1 MRIKHTPIL
10 LKESVDNLISDPDGL
25 YLDCTFGRGGHTKK
39 ILDKLSSKGQLVSFD
54 LDDSAME
61 AAKNIKH
68 ENFRFIKT
76 NFSKID
82 EFIKDNSL
90 TGVLIDCGVSSPQL
104 DEPQRGFSFQKKGPL
119 DMRFNQKQKITCKDV
134 IEKFSEKEISTILWK
149 FGEEKESRKIA
160 KSIVKYREKNAIN
173 NTLDLAEIIKA
184 AKTIKTKKHPAT
196 KSFQALRMAVNSEI
210 ENLSV
215 CLEKIKD
222 KLIKS
227 GKLVII
233 SFPIFAKIL
242 SICSSSKSIISS
254 IRRCAFL
261 EYVKNLSKLKLAFS
275 VHSFSTK
282 EVKLTNISLQESYGD
297 KIISPQGFVD

>member
-1 MRIKHTPIL
+1 
-10 LKESVDNLISDPDGL
+10 L

-39 ILDKLSSKGQLVSFD
+39 ILDKLSLEGQLVSFD

-68 ENFRFIKT
+68 ENFRFVKT

-82 EFIKDNSL
+82 DFIKDNSL

-119 DMRFNQKQKITCKDV
+119 DMRFNQKQKLTCKDV

-160 KSIVKYREKNAIN
+160 KSIVKHREKNVIN

-233 SFPIFAKIL
+233 SFHSLEDRIAKQTFKPRINFYEKDIPL
-242 SICSSSKSIISS
+242 KHKDVSDEFKISKII
-254 IRRCAFL
+254 
-261 EYVKNLSKLKLAFS
+261 YP
-275 VHSFSTK
+275 ST
-282 EVKLTNISLQESYGD
+282 EEISLNPRARSAKMRIVE
-297 KIISPQGFVD
+297 KL

>member
-1 MRIKHTPIL
+1 M
-10 LKESVDNLISDPDGL
+10 

-119 DMRFNQKQKITCKDV
+119 DMRFNQKQKLTCKDV
-134 IEKFSEKEISTILWK
+134 IEKYSEKEISTILWK

-160 KSIVKYREKNAIN
+160 KSIVKHREKNVIN

-233 SFPIFAKIL
+233 SFHSLEDRIAKQTFKPKINFYEKD
-242 SICSSSKSIISS
+242 IP
-254 IRRCAFL
+254 
-261 EYVKNLSKLKLAFS
+261 LK
-275 VHSFSTK
+275 HK
-282 EVKLTNISLQESYGD
+282 EVLDEFKISKIIYPSTEEISLNPRARSAKMRIVE
-297 KIISPQGFVD
+297 KL

>member
-1 MRIKHTPIL
+1 M
-10 LKESVDNLISDPDGL
+10 

-39 ILDKLSSKGQLVSFD
+39 ILDKLSLKGQLVSFD

-82 EFIKDNSL
+82 DFIKDNSL

-119 DMRFNQKQKITCKDV
+119 DMRFNQKQKLTCKDV
-134 IEKFSEKEISTILWK
+134 IEKYSEKEISTILWK

-215 CLEKIKD
+215 CLGKIKD

-233 SFPIFAKIL
+233 SFHSLEDRIAKQTFKPKINFYEKDIPL
-242 SICSSSKSIISS
+242 KHKDVSDEFKISKIIYPSP
-254 IRRCAFL
+254 
-261 EYVKNLSKLKLAFS
+261 E
-275 VHSFSTK
+275 
-282 EVKLTNISLQESYGD
+282 EISLNPRARSA
-297 KIISPQGFVD
+297 KMRIIEKL

>member
-1 MRIKHTPIL
+1 M
-10 LKESVDNLISDPDGL
+10 

-119 DMRFNQKQKITCKDV
+119 DMRFNQKQKLTCKDV

-160 KSIVKYREKNAIN
+160 KSIVKHREKNVIN

-233 SFPIFAKIL
+233 SFHSLEDRIAKQTFKPKINFYEKD
-242 SICSSSKSIISS
+242 IP
-254 IRRCAFL
+254 
-261 EYVKNLSKLKLAFS
+261 LK
-275 VHSFSTK
+275 HK
-282 EVKLTNISLQESYGD
+282 EVLDEFKISKIIYPSSEEISLNPRARSAKMRIVE
-297 KIISPQGFVD
+297 KI

>member
-1 MRIKHTPIL
+1 M
-10 LKESVDNLISDPDGL
+10 

-61 AAKNIKH
+61 AAENIKH

-119 DMRFNQKQKITCKDV
+119 DMRFNQKQKLTCKYV

-160 KSIVKYREKNAIN
+160 KSIVKHREKNVIN

-227 GKLVII
+227 GKLVIT
-233 SFPIFAKIL
+233 SFHSLEDRIAKQTFKPKINFYEKD
-242 SICSSSKSIISS
+242 IP
-254 IRRCAFL
+254 
-261 EYVKNLSKLKLAFS
+261 LK
-275 VHSFSTK
+275 HK
-282 EVKLTNISLQESYGD
+282 EVLDEFKISKIIYPSTEEISLNPRARSAKMRIVE
-297 KIISPQGFVD
+297 KL

>member
-1 MRIKHTPIL
+1 
-10 LKESVDNLISDPDGL
+10 L

-61 AAKNIKH
+61 AAKNFKH

-119 DMRFNQKQKITCKDV
+119 DMRFDQKQKLTCKDV

-222 KLIKS
+222 KLIRS

-233 SFPIFAKIL
+233 SFHSLEDRIAKQTFKPKINFYEKD
-242 SICSSSKSIISS
+242 IP
-254 IRRCAFL
+254 
-261 EYVKNLSKLKLAFS
+261 LK
-275 VHSFSTK
+275 HK
-282 EVKLTNISLQESYGD
+282 EVLDEFKISKIIYPSTEEISLNPRARSAKMRIVE
-297 KIISPQGFVD
+297 KL

>member
-1 MRIKHTPIL
+1 M
-10 LKESVDNLISDPDGL
+10 

-119 DMRFNQKQKITCKDV
+119 DMRFNQKQKLTCKDV
-134 IEKFSEKEISTILWK
+134 IEKYSEKEISTILWK
-149 FGEEKESRKIA
+149 FSEEKESRKIA
-160 KSIVKYREKNAIN
+160 KSIVKHREKNAIN

-233 SFPIFAKIL
+233 SFHSLEDRIAKQTFKPKINFYEKD
-242 SICSSSKSIISS
+242 IP
-254 IRRCAFL
+254 
-261 EYVKNLSKLKLAFS
+261 LK
-275 VHSFSTK
+275 HK
-282 EVKLTNISLQESYGD
+282 EVLDEFKISKIIYPSSEEISLNPRARSA
-297 KIISPQGFVD
+297 KMRIIEKL

>member
-1 MRIKHTPIL
+1 M
-10 LKESVDNLISDPDGL
+10 
-25 YLDCTFGRGGHTKK
+25 YLDCTFGRGGHTRK

-119 DMRFNQKQKITCKDV
+119 DMRFNQKQKLTCKDV

-233 SFPIFAKIL
+233 SFHSLEDRIAKQTFKPKINFYEKD
-242 SICSSSKSIISS
+242 IP
-254 IRRCAFL
+254 
-261 EYVKNLSKLKLAFS
+261 LK
-275 VHSFSTK
+275 HK
-282 EVKLTNISLQESYGD
+282 EVLDEFKISKIIYPSTEEISLNPRARSAKMRIVE
-297 KIISPQGFVD
+297 KL

>member
-1 MRIKHTPIL
+1 M
-10 LKESVDNLISDPDGL
+10 

-61 AAKNIKH
+61 AAKNFKH

-119 DMRFNQKQKITCKDV
+119 DMRFDQKQKLTCKDV

-160 KSIVKYREKNAIN
+160 KSIVKHREKNVIN

-222 KLIKS
+222 KLIRS

-233 SFPIFAKIL
+233 SFHSLEDRIAKQTFKPKINFYEKD
-242 SICSSSKSIISS
+242 IP
-254 IRRCAFL
+254 
-261 EYVKNLSKLKLAFS
+261 LK
-275 VHSFSTK
+275 HK
-282 EVKLTNISLQESYGD
+282 EVLDEFKISKIIYPSTEEISLNPRARSAKMRIVE
-297 KIISPQGFVD
+297 KL

>member
-1 MRIKHTPIL
+1 M
-10 LKESVDNLISDPDGL
+10 
-25 YLDCTFGRGGHTKK
+25 YLDCTFGRGGHSKK

-61 AAKNIKH
+61 AAENIKH
-68 ENFRFIKT
+68 ENFKFIKT

-82 EFIKDNSL
+82 DFIKDNSL

-119 DMRFNQKQKITCKDV
+119 DMRFNQKQKLTCKDV

-160 KSIVKYREKNAIN
+160 KSIVKHREKNLIN

-233 SFPIFAKIL
+233 SFHSLEDRIAKQTYKPKINFYEKDIPL
-242 SICSSSKSIISS
+242 KHKDVSDEFKISKIIYPSP
-254 IRRCAFL
+254 
-261 EYVKNLSKLKLAFS
+261 E
-275 VHSFSTK
+275 
-282 EVKLTNISLQESYGD
+282 EISLNPRARSA
-297 KIISPQGFVD
+297 KMRIIEKL

>member
-1 MRIKHTPIL
+1 
-10 LKESVDNLISDPDGL
+10 L

-119 DMRFNQKQKITCKDV
+119 DMRFNQKQKLTCKDV

-160 KSIVKYREKNAIN
+160 KSIVKHREKNVIN

-233 SFPIFAKIL
+233 SFHSLEDRIAKQTFKPKINFYEKD
-242 SICSSSKSIISS
+242 IP
-254 IRRCAFL
+254 
-261 EYVKNLSKLKLAFS
+261 LK
-275 VHSFSTK
+275 HK
-282 EVKLTNISLQESYGD
+282 EVLDEFKISKIIYPSTEEISLNPRARSAKMRIVE
-297 KIISPQGFVD
+297 KL

>member
-1 MRIKHTPIL
+1 M
-10 LKESVDNLISDPDGL
+10 

-39 ILDKLSSKGQLVSFD
+39 ILDKLSLEGQLVSFD

-68 ENFRFIKT
+68 ENFRFVKT

-82 EFIKDNSL
+82 DFIKDNSL

-104 DEPQRGFSFQKKGPL
+104 DEPQRGFSFQTKGPL
-119 DMRFNQKQKITCKDV
+119 DMRFNQKQKLTCKDV

-160 KSIVKYREKNAIN
+160 KLIVKHREKNAIN

-233 SFPIFAKIL
+233 SFHSLEDRIAKQTFKPRINFYEKDIPL
-242 SICSSSKSIISS
+242 KHKDVSDEFKISKIIYPSP
-254 IRRCAFL
+254 
-261 EYVKNLSKLKLAFS
+261 E
-275 VHSFSTK
+275 
-282 EVKLTNISLQESYGD
+282 EISLNPRARSA
-297 KIISPQGFVD
+297 KMRIIEKL

>member
-1 MRIKHTPIL
+1 M
-10 LKESVDNLISDPDGL
+10 

-39 ILDKLSSKGQLVSFD
+39 ILDKLSLEGQLVSFD

-68 ENFRFIKT
+68 ENFRFVKT

-82 EFIKDNSL
+82 DFIKDNSL

-104 DEPQRGFSFQKKGPL
+104 DEPQRGFSFQTKGPL
-119 DMRFNQKQKITCKDV
+119 DMRFNQKQKLTCKDV

-160 KSIVKYREKNAIN
+160 KLIVKHREKNAIN

-233 SFPIFAKIL
+233 SFHSLEDRIAKQTFKPRINFYEKD
-242 SICSSSKSIISS
+242 IP
-254 IRRCAFL
+254 
-261 EYVKNLSKLKLAFS
+261 LK
-275 VHSFSTK
+275 HK
-282 EVKLTNISLQESYGD
+282 EVLDEFKISKIIYPSPEEISLNPRARSA
-297 KIISPQGFVD
+297 KMRIIEKL

>member
-1 MRIKHTPIL
+1 M
-10 LKESVDNLISDPDGL
+10 

-119 DMRFNQKQKITCKDV
+119 DMRFNQKQKLTCKDV

-233 SFPIFAKIL
+233 SFHSLEDRIAKQTFKPKINFYEKD
-242 SICSSSKSIISS
+242 IPFK
-254 IRRCAFL
+254 
-261 EYVKNLSKLKLAFS
+261 
-275 VHSFSTK
+275 HK
-282 EVKLTNISLQESYGD
+282 EVLDEFKISKIIYPSTEEISLNPRARSAKMRIVE
-297 KIISPQGFVD
+297 KL

>member
-1 MRIKHTPIL
+1 M
-10 LKESVDNLISDPDGL
+10 

-54 LDDSAME
+54 LDDSAVE
-61 AAKNIKH
+61 AAENIKH

-119 DMRFNQKQKITCKDV
+119 DMRFNQKQKLTCKDV

-160 KSIVKYREKNAIN
+160 KSIVKHREKNVIN

-233 SFPIFAKIL
+233 SFHSLEDRIAKQTFKPKINFYEKD
-242 SICSSSKSIISS
+242 IP
-254 IRRCAFL
+254 
-261 EYVKNLSKLKLAFS
+261 LK
-275 VHSFSTK
+275 HK
-282 EVKLTNISLQESYGD
+282 EVLDEFKISKIIYPSTEEISLNPRARSA
-297 KIISPQGFVD
+297 KMRIIEKL

>member
-1 MRIKHTPIL
+1 M
-10 LKESVDNLISDPDGL
+10 

-82 EFIKDNSL
+82 DFIKDNSL

-119 DMRFNQKQKITCKDV
+119 DMRFDQKQKLTCKDV

-160 KSIVKYREKNAIN
+160 KSIVKHREKNVIN

-233 SFPIFAKIL
+233 SFHSLEDRIAKQTFKPKINFYEKD
-242 SICSSSKSIISS
+242 IP
-254 IRRCAFL
+254 
-261 EYVKNLSKLKLAFS
+261 LK
-275 VHSFSTK
+275 HK
-282 EVKLTNISLQESYGD
+282 EVLDEFKISKIIYPSTEEISLNPRARSAKMRIVE
-297 KIISPQGFVD
+297 KL

>member
-1 MRIKHTPIL
+1 M
-10 LKESVDNLISDPDGL
+10 

-39 ILDKLSSKGQLVSFD
+39 ILDKLTSKGQLVSFD

-119 DMRFNQKQKITCKDV
+119 DMRFNQKQKLTCKDV

-160 KSIVKYREKNAIN
+160 KSIVKHREKNVIN
-173 NTLDLAEIIKA
+173 NTLDLAKIIKA

-222 KLIKS
+222 KLIRS

-233 SFPIFAKIL
+233 SFHSLEDRIAKQTFKPKINFYEKD
-242 SICSSSKSIISS
+242 IP
-254 IRRCAFL
+254 
-261 EYVKNLSKLKLAFS
+261 LK
-275 VHSFSTK
+275 HK
-282 EVKLTNISLQESYGD
+282 EVLDEFKISKIIYPSTEEISLNPRARSAKMRIVE
-297 KIISPQGFVD
+297 KL

>member
-1 MRIKHTPIL
+1 M
-10 LKESVDNLISDPDGL
+10 

-61 AAKNIKH
+61 AAENIKH

-119 DMRFNQKQKITCKDV
+119 DMRFNQKQKLTCKYV

-160 KSIVKYREKNAIN
+160 KSIVKHREKNVIN

-233 SFPIFAKIL
+233 SFHSLEDRIAKQTFKPKINFYEKD
-242 SICSSSKSIISS
+242 IP
-254 IRRCAFL
+254 
-261 EYVKNLSKLKLAFS
+261 LK
-275 VHSFSTK
+275 HK
-282 EVKLTNISLQESYGD
+282 EVLDEFKISKIIYPSTEEISLNPRARSA
-297 KIISPQGFVD
+297 KMRIIEKL

>member
-1 MRIKHTPIL
+1 MN
-10 LKESVDNLISDPDGL
+10 SLISDTNGL

-39 ILDKLSSKGQLVSFD
+39 ILEKLSSEGQLISFD
-54 LDDSAME
+54 LDD
-61 AAKNIKH
+61 AALETAKSIKQ

-76 NFSKID
+76 NFSMID
-82 EFIKDNSL
+82 DYIEDDSL
-90 TGVLIDCGVSSPQL
+90 SGILIDCGVSSPQL
-104 DEPQRGFSFQKKGPL
+104 DEPERGFSFQTKGPL
-119 DMRFNQKQKITCKDV
+119 DMRFNQKQKLTCKDI
-134 IEKFSEKEISTILWK
+134 IENFSEKEISTILWK

-160 KSIVKYREKNAIN
+160 KLIVKQREKNTIE
-173 NTLDLAEIIKA
+173 NTLDLAEIIKS

-233 SFPIFAKIL
+233 TFHSLEDRIAKQTFKPKINL
-242 SICSSSKSIISS
+242 HEKDIPLKYKDVPDEFKISKIIYPSP
-254 IRRCAFL
+254 
-261 EYVKNLSKLKLAFS
+261 E
-275 VHSFSTK
+275 
-282 EVKLTNISLQESYGD
+282 EISLNPRARSA
-297 KIISPQGFVD
+297 KMRIIEKL

>member
-1 MRIKHTPIL
+1 M
-10 LKESVDNLISDPDGL
+10 

-39 ILDKLSSKGQLVSFD
+39 ILEKLSLKGQLVSFD

-61 AAKNIKH
+61 VAKNINHK
-68 ENFRFIKT
+68 NFRFIKT

-82 EFIKDNSL
+82 DFIIDNSL

-104 DEPQRGFSFQKKGPL
+104 DEPERGFSFQTKGPL
-119 DMRFNQKQKITCKDV
+119 DMRFNQKQKLTCKDI

-160 KSIVKYREKNAIN
+160 KFIVKHREKNAIN

-210 ENLSV
+210 ENLTA

-233 SFPIFAKIL
+233 SFHSLEDRIAKQIFKPKINFHEKDIPL
-242 SICSSSKSIISS
+242 KHKDIPDEFKISKIIYPSP
-254 IRRCAFL
+254 
-261 EYVKNLSKLKLAFS
+261 E
-275 VHSFSTK
+275 
-282 EVKLTNISLQESYGD
+282 EISLNPRARSA
-297 KIISPQGFVD
+297 KMRIIEKL

>member
-1 MRIKHTPIL
+1 M
-10 LKESVDNLISDPDGL
+10 

-39 ILDKLSSKGQLVSFD
+39 ILDKLSLKGQLVSFD

-119 DMRFNQKQKITCKDV
+119 DMRFNQKQKLTCKDV

-160 KSIVKYREKNAIN
+160 KSIVKHREKNVIN

-233 SFPIFAKIL
+233 SFHSLEDRIAKQTFKPKINFYEKD
-242 SICSSSKSIISS
+242 IP
-254 IRRCAFL
+254 
-261 EYVKNLSKLKLAFS
+261 LK
-275 VHSFSTK
+275 HK
-282 EVKLTNISLQESYGD
+282 EVLDEFKISKIIYPSTEEISLNPRARSAKMRIVE
-297 KIISPQGFVD
+297 KL

>member
-1 MRIKHTPIL
+1 M
-10 LKESVDNLISDPDGL
+10 

-61 AAKNIKH
+61 AAKKIKH

-82 EFIKDNSL
+82 DFIKDNSL

-104 DEPQRGFSFQKKGPL
+104 DEPQRGFSFQEKGPL
-119 DMRFNQKQKITCKDV
+119 DMRFNQKQKLTCKDV

-222 KLIKS
+222 KLIRS

-233 SFPIFAKIL
+233 SFHSLEDRIAKQTFKPKINFYEKD
-242 SICSSSKSIISS
+242 IP
-254 IRRCAFL
+254 
-261 EYVKNLSKLKLAFS
+261 LK
-275 VHSFSTK
+275 HK
-282 EVKLTNISLQESYGD
+282 EVLDEFKISKIIYPSTEEISLNPRARSAKMRIVE
-297 KIISPQGFVD
+297 KL